1 MSDEFKAVLKE
12 MFSKKAEE
20 IRMENG
26 LSQEEMAELLHVT
39 PRAYNDLKQGRY
51 CFSLLPAMF
60 LLSEEDN
67 DWVMD
72 FLRDFRRAAEE
83 IERRS

>member
-1 MSDEFKAVLKE
+1 MSDDFKAVLKE
-12 MFSKKAEE
+12 MFSKRAEE
-20 IRMENG
+20 IRTEKG
-26 LSQEEMAELLHVT
+26 LEMAELLHVP